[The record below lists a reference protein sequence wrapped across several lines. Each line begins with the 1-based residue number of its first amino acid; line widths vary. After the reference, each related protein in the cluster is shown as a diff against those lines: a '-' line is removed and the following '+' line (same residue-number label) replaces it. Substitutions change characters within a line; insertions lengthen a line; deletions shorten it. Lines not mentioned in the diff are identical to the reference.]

1 MNIPV
6 IKNTEERLVPR
17 IWRKTLSDIVDA
29 FVDGD
34 FELKTNIEGVSPI
47 SSEDAI
53 MIAEN
58 IEDYGVQLKKLPE
71 QTWNTSVSLWMD
83 GFWDILVDLYS
94 EEEDASDLVLNV
106 RVYEKNS
113 EYIFNIYSVFVP

>member
-83 GFWDILVDLYS
+83 GFWDIFVDLYS

>member
-6 IKNTEERLVPR
+6 IKNTEEQLVPT
-17 IWRKTLSDIVDA
+17 IWRKTLSDIIEA

-83 GFWDILVDLYS
+83 GFWDIFVDLYS